1 MSTNDTTRAAAGHA
15 AYLAETRRLVDAQ
28 TDALF
33 GMVTTILA
41 RAGRHDP
48 AARHASISRQDHT
61 LAVTNDSCSETFTVK
76 GIGDRPDSLDRAR
89 LFPTSQAR
97 CLVQRSDGST
107 AEWLLRRDMA
117 GESAPVYAWML
128 AGSEARVGE
137 PEITDVLRPLLECAG
152 S

>member
-1 MSTNDTTRAAAGHA
+1 MSNDETAQAAAGHA
-15 AYLAETRRLVDAQ
+15 AYLAETRQLVDTQ

-33 GMVTTILA
+33 GMVTTILT

-48 AARHASISRQDHT
+48 AARRARISRQDHT
-61 LAVTNDSCSETFTVK
+61 LVVTSGSCSEAFTVK
-76 GIGDRPDSLDRAR
+76 GISDRPDSLDRAR

-97 CLVQRSDGST
+97 CLVQRSDSST

-117 GESAPVYAWML
+117 GDSAPMYAWML

-137 PEITDVLRPLLECAG
+137 PEIDGVLHPLLECSEA
-152 S
+152 